1 MPKSLTPKEEL
12 LRDTQECINMSS
24 KINKNCVA
32 IQKKVEGCDEKRD
45 VGYLDG
51 IKKRIDL
58 LHKILS
64 EIFW

>member
-1 MPKSLTPKEEL
+1 MSSLLKKEL
-12 LRDTQECINMSS
+12 IRDVEECINMSS

-32 IQKKVEGCDEKRD
+32 IQKKVEGCDEKMD
-45 VGYLDG
+45 VGYLKG

-64 EIFW
+64 GIFW